1 MKIIF
6 KIISTNLIKIIYRKV
21 YKINAIIFY
30 KNKYYIEFYRIG
42 SGLFIYKTALE
53 IIKDESLLNLFS
65 PTDALLIGFLSIQ

>member
-21 YKINAIIFY
+21 YKINKIIFY
-30 KNKYYIEFYRIG
+30 KNKYYIKFSRIG
-42 SGLFIYKTALE
+42 SKVFIYKTALE
-53 IIKDESLLNLFS
+53 IIKDEALLNLFS